1 LRIERI
7 LHPRFAWVFFFFALL
22 YFLGAM
28 SVSILSVRA
37 DHEMARNRDE
47 ILNQKKLLK
56 SLEVEEAML
65 TREARVREY
74 SRTHGLKRVPP
85 ATVVY
90 IP

>member
-1 LRIERI
+1 MRLERI
-7 LHPRFAWVFFFFALL
+7 LHPRFAWVFFFLALL

-37 DHEMARNRDE
+37 DHEMARNRDA
-47 ILNQKKLLK
+47 ILKQEKLLK
-56 SLEVEEAML
+56 SLEMEEALL
-65 TREARVREY
+65 TRETRVREY
-74 SRTHGLKRVPP
+74 SREHGLKRVPP

>member
-1 LRIERI
+1 MRLERI
-7 LHPRFAWVFFFFALL
+7 LHPRFAWVFFFLALL

-37 DHEMARNRDE
+37 DHEMARNRDA
-47 ILNQKKLLK
+47 ILKQEKLLK
-56 SLEVEEAML
+56 SLEMGEAML
-65 TREARVREY
+65 TRETRVREY
-74 SRTHGLKRVPP
+74 SREHGLKRVPP